1 MSPFESGV
9 PELSSF
15 NLEHADSFGFVGVER
30 MSVIT
35 AQILIGESHPNHG
48 GIYPT
53 HVLYLSE
60 QGEPSWI
67 LTEHRV
73 LVADPRKQNPII
85 WIPTMENMLEDA
97 LLMISHHV
105 LKKPE
110 IAKAFG
116 ENTCIRDKPFI
127 RLPEEVDR
135 EQLTRLHAINQGLD
149 MRCKLMIN
157 LFEGSSVR
165 RHLLV
170 LEKYG
175 MELEVTTPIYSRAHA
190 RSRKEMVVR
199 GSLHAGCSETDG
211 AWR

>member
-73 LVADPRKQNPII
+73 LVADPGKPKPVI

-110 IAKAFG
+110 IAEAFDKYRS
-116 ENTCIRDKPFI
+116 IWDKPCI
-127 RLPEEVDR
+127 WLPREVER
-135 EQLTRLHAINQGLD
+135 EHLARLHAINQGLE
-149 MRCKLMIN
+149 MHCKLMIN
-157 LFEGSSVR
+157 LFVGSSVR
-165 RHLLV
+165 RHLPV

-175 MELEVTTPIYSRAHA
+175 MELEVTAPIYSRVHA
-190 RSRKEMVVR
+190 RNRKEMVVN
-199 GSLHAGCSETDG
+199 GSLHTAFNHML
-211 AWR
+211 